1 MPGSPKQS
9 NHSSHH
15 PQLELLST
23 RNLARAVGVSESSIK
38 RWVDDGTIRST
49 RTVGGHRRIPR
60 TDAIRFVRDTHATI
74 LHPEI
79 LGLAGCV
86 DLSSVTVASAG
97 DALTDLLMRGVTQ
110 QARGLL
116 ETLYLAGESLAAI
129 LDGPLRTALD
139 RIGGTWRHDQAG
151 IFLEHRAIQICV
163 HALSQLSML
172 VPAPADAP
180 VAVGGAV
187 AGDPYLLPS
196 MAAALVLTGEGFNAV
211 NLGADV
217 PATSLAEA
225 MERLDARIIWV
236 SASTV
241 TDGPAIGREL
251 ASLVEVAATRHTH
264 VVVGGRAATTVP
276 LNAAPNLYIGS
287 SMGEL
292 AAFARGLLA
301 DALLPGESVATR

>member
-1 MPGSPKQS
+1 MRGGMK
-9 NHSSHH
+9 HSKRPAIDHRA
-15 PQLELLST
+15 ELLST
-23 RNLARAVGVSESSIK
+23 RALASAVGVSESSIK

-60 TDAIRFVRDTHATI
+60 TDAIRFVRDTRATV

-86 DLSSVTVASAG
+86 DLRSVTVASAR
-97 DALTDLLMRGVTQ
+97 DALTDLLMRGAKQ

-139 RIGGTWRHDQAG
+139 RVGGIWRHDHAG

-172 VPAPADAP
+172 VPAPGDAP

-217 PATSLAEA
+217 PAASLAEA

-236 SASTV
+236 SVSTV

-251 ASLVEVAATRHTH
+251 APLIERVAARHTH

-292 AAFARGLLA
+292 AAFAHGLLA
-301 DALLPGESVATR
+301 NAPLPGESVAKR